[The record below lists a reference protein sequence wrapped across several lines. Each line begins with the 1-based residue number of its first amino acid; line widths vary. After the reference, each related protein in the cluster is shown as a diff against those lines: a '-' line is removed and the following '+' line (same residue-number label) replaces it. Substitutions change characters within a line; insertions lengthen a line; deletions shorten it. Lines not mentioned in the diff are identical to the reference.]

1 MNNGAAGG
9 PVFPAQAAQN
19 IRQLVRN
26 SNNKSGLQAAFLQG
40 DFFQI
45 EPRSSLHDQDR
56 LVVGALEGDQSR
68 HSGVMHLL
76 QNEGFV
82 FQAIL

>member
-9 PVFPAQAAQN
+9 PVFPAQAAQD
-19 IRQLVRN
+19 IRQLIGN
-26 SNNKSGLQAAFLQG
+26 SNNKPGFQAAFLQG
-40 DFFQI
+40 DLFQV
-45 EPRSSLHDQDR
+45 EPCSALHDQDR